1 MTPEKIKE
9 LADTEKNLAIKH
21 LNSLLGGTDNCMN
34 NGVEIVVEKII
45 NASILYISELQAR
58 AALNRA
64 SPNS

>member
-1 MTPEKIKE
+1 MTPDEIKE

-21 LNSLLGGTDNCMN
+21 LNILTDGTDNYMN